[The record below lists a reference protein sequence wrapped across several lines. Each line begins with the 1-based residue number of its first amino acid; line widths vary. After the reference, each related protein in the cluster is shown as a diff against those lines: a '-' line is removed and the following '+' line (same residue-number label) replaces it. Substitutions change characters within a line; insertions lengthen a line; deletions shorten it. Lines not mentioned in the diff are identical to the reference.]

1 MKCRIC
7 SSSFNISDR
16 IPLILPL
23 CLHTFCRSC
32 IDAGIV
38 NEIFCCPLDGTSQE
52 LPNGPSLLPL
62 NKKIYLRISQVE
74 KPEVNEQELYAPPD
88 HRRISKDSSSNIRTS
103 TEPPNPLSIQNTN
116 EAMISCLRD
125 RLMAF
130 GFPSQLV
137 APRSMSELLTYH
149 LNEVFRE
156 VRLKFEAKYEEVKSK
171 IKNTI
176 FGPLQIYEKLTKA
189 AMRSICLDQ
198 EESFREMRSIF
209 STCCSSLEYLESRNN
224 LLGEEY
230 EAVAHSLDNLDKKVK
245 EIESLFKP
253 FGDTVNEVKKTTLDL
268 NVNFEQLLS
277 SIEVFPGTRLSVM
290 TKSSSF
296 SIISIKGQNHNY
308 GIQNTKS
315 ISQQEKSGML
325 SENQTLLLKPI
336 NSYPYEYNLP
346 QKMNKSNRNSETQ
359 KRSQRDS
366 EKSLTEDLK
375 AQGARHL
382 LSFNS
387 TTPVGSNPC
396 IKIKGQQII
405 THSSKSISSRSRSKP
420 FTQIKD
426 ELAQR
431 SNRIIEISQ
440 KVISGYRKH
449 SSLRAP
455 VSLNSFLRP
464 GKTSIPSSSVL
475 EFGKNNL
482 SRQNFLSKVKKY
494 LSDKSQPK
502 KITFSLCSFEFDA
515 FRTLNDFF
523 KKKLPWRIN
532 IEVIDNK
539 PQYKEIDSLIEI
551 LDTKNVNVKFVD
563 DPKI

>member
-7 SSSFNISDR
+7 SSSFNLSDR
-16 IPLILPL
+16 IPLILPQ
-23 CLHTFCRSC
+23 CRHTFCRSC

-38 NEIFCCPLDGTSQE
+38 NEIFSCPLDGTSQE

-62 NKKIYLRISQVE
+62 NKKIYLRIGQVE
-74 KPEVNEQELYAPPD
+74 KPEVNEQEFYFQPD
-88 HRRISKDSSSNIRTS
+88 HRRIGKDSNSNIRTS
-103 TEPPNPLSIQNTN
+103 TKPPNPLCIKDTN
-116 EAMISCLRD
+116 EAIISCLRD
-125 RLMAF
+125 RLRAF
-130 GFPSQLV
+130 EFPSQLI

-156 VRLKFEAKYEEVKSK
+156 IRLKFEAKYEELKSK

-176 FGPLQIYEKLTKA
+176 FGPLHVYEKLTKA

-209 STCCSSLEYLESRNN
+209 SSCCSSLEYLESRNN
-224 LLGEEY
+224 LLGEEH
-230 EAVAHSLDNLDKKVK
+230 EAVANSLETLDKKVK

-253 FGDTVNEVKKTTLDL
+253 FEDTVNEVKKTTLDL

-296 SIISIKGQNHNY
+296 SIISNKGQNLNY
-308 GIQNTKS
+308 EIQNAKS
-315 ISQQEKSGML
+315 ISQQENSGML
-325 SENQTLLLKPI
+325 SENQTLILNPN

-346 QKMNKSNRNSETQ
+346 QKINKSNRHSETQ

-366 EKSLTEDLK
+366 EKSLAEDLK
-375 AQGARHL
+375 VKGAQPL

-387 TTPVGSNPC
+387 SSPVSSNPY
-396 IKIKGQQII
+396 IKIKGQKII
-405 THSSKSISSRSRSKP
+405 TQSSKSISSRSRSKP

-426 ELAQR
+426 GLAQR

-440 KVISGYRKH
+440 QVISGYRKH
-449 SSLRAP
+449 SSYRAP
-455 VSLNSFLRP
+455 VSLNSFLKS

-475 EFGKNNL
+475 EFGKNTL
-482 SRQNFLSKVKKY
+482 SQQSFLSKVIKY

-502 KITFSLCSFEFDA
+502 KITFSLCSFEFDV
-515 FRTLNDFF
+515 FQTLNDFF

-532 IEVIDNK
+532 IEVIDSK
-539 PQYKEIDSLIEI
+539 PQYKEIDSLIEL
-551 LDTKNVNVKFVD
+551 LDSKNVNVKFAD
-563 DPKI
+563 DPRI